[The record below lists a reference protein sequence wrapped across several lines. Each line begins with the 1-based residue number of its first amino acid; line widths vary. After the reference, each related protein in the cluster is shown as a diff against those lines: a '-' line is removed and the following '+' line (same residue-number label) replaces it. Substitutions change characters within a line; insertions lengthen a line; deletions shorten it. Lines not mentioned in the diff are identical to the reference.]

1 MMNYNNAT
9 SLRQEVLKFLYFLQ
23 TLAPVQ
29 LVALWQ
35 FVQFEDKE
43 QKWSPAQ
50 LSPIVEK
57 MTPQQLE
64 QLMILTSAN
73 KRLDRDTNVET
84 RQHIQQ
90 LGQQLSTPVQLL
102 DCFGSLFQMF
112 QLQDLLHS
120 FSYIQLMK
128 FFEVIPS
135 GSHLQ
140 QLQLI
145 QQLQQVF
152 GQLTPEAL
160 ETLHHEVKTAT
171 PQMEMH
177 LLSHTLHLQ
186 PEQFHLY
193 RPIRSLLHMEQSE
206 LRTFQDAIPKLQ
218 PIQMLQLLQLLQLP
232 AFEVIELKKVF
243 YQNQSASS
251 IVEYVHTSYPPH
263 IRFFIV
269 TDSTTIHSTTST
281 QSYEL
286 LYIIAIN
293 TMCTYMIIV
302 SSPLVLLHLT
312 PLIKF
317 VVIYVHLVHP
327 ITSTFSINVQFVY
340 ILLTYIQPPI
350 RI

>member
-1 MMNYNNAT
+1 MMNFNNAT
-9 SLRQEVLKFLYFLQ
+9 TLRQEVLKFLYFLQ
-23 TLAPVQ
+23 SLAPVQ
-29 LVALWQ
+29 VLSLWQ

-43 QKWSPAQ
+43 QKWTPPQ
-50 LSPIVEK
+50 LVPIVEK

-64 QLMILTSAN
+64 QLMMLTSAN
-73 KRLDRDTNVET
+73 KRLDRDTSAET
-84 RQHIQQ
+84 RQQTEQLAQQ
-90 LGQQLSTPVQLL
+90 LATPVQLL

-145 QQLQQVF
+145 QQLQQLF

-206 LRTFQDAIPKLQ
+206 LRSFQDAIPKLQ

-243 YQNQSASS
+243 YQNQPAS
-251 IVEYVHTSYPPH
+251 IAEYVSHSVLSYIDRHTTLH
-263 IRFFIV
+263 
-269 TDSTTIHSTTST
+269 TTFPYHS
-281 QSYEL
+281 
-286 LYIIAIN
+286 AISN
-293 TMCTYMIIV
+293 
-302 SSPLVLLHLT
+302 VL
-312 PLIKF
+312 
-317 VVIYVHLVHP
+317 
-327 ITSTFSINVQFVY
+327 FSI
-340 ILLTYIQPPI
+340 
-350 RI
+350 